1 MSVTKSVLIF
11 NDFKS
16 FSSIKIPFL
25 NFFYKIVIKCLL
37 FYDFFVRII
46 LSKCVKRGENM
57 PNIKSAKKRV
67 KTDAKKKVANKNNA
81 SSMRTAIKK
90 VKAEIKNENK
100 ELATAKFNEA
110 NKKIDKAV
118 KAGVIKK
125 NTAARNK
132 SKLMKAINN
141 IK

>member
-1 MSVTKSVLIF
+1 
-11 NDFKS
+11 
-16 FSSIKIPFL
+16 
-25 NFFYKIVIKCLL
+25 
-37 FYDFFVRII
+37 
-46 LSKCVKRGENM
+46 M
-57 PNIKSAKKRV
+57 PNIKSAKKRMRSSV
-67 KTDAKKKVANKNNA
+67 NKTNVNTLVN

-90 VKAEIKNENK
+90 VRAEIKNENK
-100 ELATAKFNEA
+100 EVATAKFNEA

-118 KAGVIKK
+118 KAGIIKK

>member
-1 MSVTKSVLIF
+1 
-11 NDFKS
+11 
-16 FSSIKIPFL
+16 
-25 NFFYKIVIKCLL
+25 
-37 FYDFFVRII
+37 
-46 LSKCVKRGENM
+46 M

-81 SSMRTAIKK
+81 SSMR
-90 VKAEIKNENK
+90 
-100 ELATAKFNEA
+100 ATAKFNEA

>member
-1 MSVTKSVLIF
+1 
-11 NDFKS
+11 
-16 FSSIKIPFL
+16 
-25 NFFYKIVIKCLL
+25 
-37 FYDFFVRII
+37 
-46 LSKCVKRGENM
+46 M

-90 VKAEIKNENK
+90 VKAEIKNK
-100 ELATAKFNEA
+100 ELATTKFNEA

>member
-1 MSVTKSVLIF
+1 
-11 NDFKS
+11 
-16 FSSIKIPFL
+16 
-25 NFFYKIVIKCLL
+25 
-37 FYDFFVRII
+37 
-46 LSKCVKRGENM
+46 M

-100 ELATAKFNEA
+100 ELATTKFNEA
-110 NKKIDKAV
+110 NKKID

>member
-1 MSVTKSVLIF
+1 
-11 NDFKS
+11 
-16 FSSIKIPFL
+16 
-25 NFFYKIVIKCLL
+25 
-37 FYDFFVRII
+37 
-46 LSKCVKRGENM
+46 M

-90 VKAEIKNENK
+90 VKAEIKNEN
-100 ELATAKFNEA
+100 

>member
-1 MSVTKSVLIF
+1 MFIVHPQFVL
-11 NDFKS
+11 NAAY
-16 FSSIKIPFL
+16 
-25 NFFYKIVIKCLL
+25 NFITETLEKP
-37 FYDFFVRII
+37 
-46 LSKCVKRGENM
+46 ENE
-57 PNIKSAKKRV
+57 
-67 KTDAKKKVANKNNA
+67 VADKY
-81 SSMRTAIKK
+81 KK

>member
-1 MSVTKSVLIF
+1 MKKNMVIWLI
-11 NDFKS
+11 
-16 FSSIKIPFL
+16 L
-25 NFFYKIVIKCLL
+25 IVILVGGL
-37 FYDFFVRII
+37 TII
-46 LSKCVKRGENM
+46 GLK
-57 PNIKSAKKRV
+57 
-67 KTDAKKKVANKNNA
+67 
-81 SSMRTAIKK
+81 
-90 VKAEIKNENK
+90 IKNENK